1 MIDVTELAVKSAY
14 KGIRLYVE
22 YDNPVSIKVHAK
34 RRNLAVT
41 YYINTQMAELDELG
55 RPYLTAD
62 VILELAGKR
71 LDEVEERMIREG
83 DPNILNE

>member
-1 MIDVTELAVKSAY
+1 MIDITELAVKSAY

>member
-1 MIDVTELAVKSAY
+1 MIDITELAVKSAY

-41 YYINTQMAELDELG
+41 YYINTQMTELDELG

-83 DPNILNE
+83 DPNILHE

>member
-1 MIDVTELAVKSAY
+1 MIDITELAVKSAY

-41 YYINTQMAELDELG
+41 YYINTQMTELDELG